1 MDSTSSGWKYSYI
14 ALASHLYQR
23 ETRDEPAC
31 MNRAMPPQEAAL
43 SVNKYWVVKR
53 REMLRIQFD
62 GIFDGTFFSHTK
74 ETQFS
79 HGFQSPV

>member
-1 MDSTSSGWKYSYI
+1 
-14 ALASHLYQR
+14 
-23 ETRDEPAC
+23 